1 MAVPGSILFFTRAGW
16 VELAGFG
23 SAFSNGCDALAKKR
37 QQLFRG
43 SEAQFSPRIDLFD
56 VAFEVA
62 F

>member
-1 MAVPGSILFFTRAGW
+1 VAVPGSIIFFTRAGC

-23 SAFSNGCDALAKKR
+23 SALSSGCDASAKECQK
-37 QQLFRG
+37 LFRG
-43 SEAQFSPRIDLFD
+43 SETQFSPRIDLFD